1 VVWRT
6 GLSGVPPD
14 SVRCTRSAQ
23 DWTSHSRVSPGM
35 LRYNSPDCTVC
46 HRTVRC
52 ATGLS
57 GAPAEQW
64 LSSATVDCNSAWQRY
79 SGEQCAIESERRVKG
94 APDSEQD
101 MSGVAPDY
109 PVPHED
115 KASNGW
121 LLPNPNGLVTW
132 RRTGLSG
139 APIDSSLLQRLVGG
153 WGL

>member
-1 VVWRT
+1 MW
-6 GLSGVPPD
+6 SG
-14 SVRCTRSAQ
+14 A
-23 DWTSHSRVSPGM
+23 
-35 LRYNSPDCTVC
+35 PDCPVCHRTVSGAPGPHRTEPATLGFLQAC
-46 HRTVRC
+46 SAIIHRTVRC

-57 GAPAEQW
+57 GAPAKQR
-64 LSSATVDCNSAWQRY
+64 LSSATVDCNGAWQRY
-79 SGEQCAIESERRVKG
+79 SWEQCAIESERRVKG